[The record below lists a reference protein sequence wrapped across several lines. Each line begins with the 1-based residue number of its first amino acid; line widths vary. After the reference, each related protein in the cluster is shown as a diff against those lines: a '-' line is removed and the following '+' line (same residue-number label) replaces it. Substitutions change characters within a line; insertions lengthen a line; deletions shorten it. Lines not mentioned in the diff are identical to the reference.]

1 MHRRF
6 TQTPV
11 SLFLLFFNNFK
22 INILLFYITLLFTTQ
37 YSYGSSIAKS
47 STIPKP
53 IEEAP
58 SQTKVL
64 DEQRYTGSILSPSG
78 AITKAGV
85 LALEPYFQS
94 TISRGAYQ
102 ANGSVKNSKHRT
114 DSADS
119 FLLIKY
125 GITDNLTIQAT
136 PQVNYAWNGKTTS
149 SSVHFSDLPV
159 EFQYRWIDQ
168 DNLHYRPSFTTFLG
182 MNFPTADFDQ
192 LDRALDANGSGQY
205 ALRFGIH
212 AQAAY
217 EVFHRA
223 LRFRWWGVGRKPLGH
238 RTVKGI
244 SYYGTDSSFEGTV
257 RGGLFGNAGF
267 AFEYGLTKEWVLAFD
282 FQYDWAQGT
291 HIKGNDKHMGYLQ
304 HITGASHDFQ
314 VAPGIEYNFTPAVG
328 FIAGA
333 AITVDGHN
341 TNDFVQPQCAVNIV
355 F

>member
-6 TQTPV
+6 LQTPV
-11 SLFLLFFNNFK
+11 SLLLLFTKNYK
-22 INILLFYITLLFTTQ
+22 INIMLIFLSVLINHHHA
-37 YSYGSSIAKS
+37 YGISSQS
-47 STIPKP
+47 E
-53 IEEAP
+53 IEYLSP
-58 SQTKVL
+58 GTNTSNVL
-64 DEQRYTGSILSPSG
+64 DEQRYTGSLLSPSG

-125 GITDNLTIQAT
+125 SITDHLTVQT
-136 PQVNYAWNGKTTS
+136 SPQVNYAWNGKTTS
-149 SSVHFSDLPV
+149 SSVHFADLPV

-168 DNLHYRPSFTTFLG
+168 VNSRYQPSFATFLG
-182 MNFPTADFDQ
+182 INFPTADYDHLQ
-192 LDRALDANGSGQY
+192 RALDANGSGQY
-205 ALRFGIH
+205 TLRFGLH
-212 AQAAY
+212 SQAAY

-223 LRFRWWGVGRKPLGH
+223 LRFRWWGVGRKPIGS
-238 RTVKGI
+238 RNIKGI
-244 SYYGTDSSFEGTV
+244 SNYGTDSGFAGSV

-267 AFEYGLTKEWVLAFD
+267 AFEYGLTKAWVLAFD
-282 FQYDWAQGT
+282 FQYDWANGT
-291 HIKGNDKHMGYLQ
+291 HIKGNYNYKRFVHNT
-304 HITGASHDFQ
+304 TGASHDFQ
-314 VAPGIEYNFTPAVG
+314 IAPGIEYNFTPAVG

-341 TNDFVQPQCAVNIV
+341 TNDFIQPQCAVNIV